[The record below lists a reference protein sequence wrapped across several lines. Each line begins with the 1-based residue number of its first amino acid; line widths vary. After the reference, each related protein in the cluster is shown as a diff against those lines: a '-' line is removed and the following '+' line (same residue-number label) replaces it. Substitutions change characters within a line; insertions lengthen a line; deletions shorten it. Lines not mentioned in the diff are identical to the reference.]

1 MVDDEL
7 TRCEPTLPN
16 TIHGGPRL
24 ASIAHNSA
32 TVSKQRQPPPPP
44 AQAPNCWRVFMA
56 GRPAAAPPHAP
67 TKLRPTETVE
77 HLRILQSICQGRR
90 PADFTAA
97 ACCGSIPRCNST
109 CMVIY
114 SSSLPACDL
123 CIANWAK
130 TTCAR
135 IDDVTRDK
143 PESAGSRR
151 HGRYRLH

>member
-56 GRPAAAPPHAP
+56 GRPAGGHRHMRRRSCARQKRLSTCAYKA
-67 TKLRPTETVE
+67 
-77 HLRILQSICQGRR
+77 CQGRR
-90 PADFTAA
+90 PADFTAV